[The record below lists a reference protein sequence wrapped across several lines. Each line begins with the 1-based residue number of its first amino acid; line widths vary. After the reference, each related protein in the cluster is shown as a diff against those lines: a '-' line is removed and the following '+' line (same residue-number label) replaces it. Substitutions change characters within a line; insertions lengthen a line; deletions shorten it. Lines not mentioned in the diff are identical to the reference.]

1 MARQPKPAPELE
13 RMILPRLRDEM
24 ACPPDLQVI
33 RVDGRWEAFSEF
45 IDKGQIPGMSGAR
58 GAGRRRP
65 TRPVRS
71 SGLDWIDLAQ
81 GEMPPALRQNGVPLL
96 CRHAQSRRR
105 EWRIRLPIRA
115 G

>member
-45 IDKGQIPGMSGAR
+45 IDKAKYRECLAR
-58 GAGRRRP
+58 VVLVAADLR
-65 TRPVRS
+65 VRY
-71 SGLDWIDLAQ
+71 DLAD
-81 GEMPPALRQNGVPLL
+81 
-96 CRHAQSRRR
+96 
-105 EWRIRLPIRA
+105 
-115 G
+115 